1 MLWKNVD
8 KNTSK
13 VRHIS
18 NSKLQS
24 IYTVVK
30 IKNKKISCT
39 FLQYSLC
46 TYSWKYWV

>member
-30 IKNKKISCT
+30 IKNKKSAAL
-39 FLQYSLC
+39 FYSTVCAL
-46 TYSWKYWV
+46 THESTG